1 MNIGNRINF
10 EYEEVLDKKTQGLI
24 RAACSVALGCPT

>member
-1 MNIGNRINF
+1 MNIGNRIDF

-24 RAACSVALGCPT
+24 RAACAVALGCPT